1 MERGGKNIL
10 AKQINSALSPRGG
23 SLRKSDAET
32 EPATGQHQPPLAL
45 SIRWSLEVIHY
56 STDGKH
62 YYHRDEEDRLHS
74 AAVWGST
81 LTGFCAHIQGE
92 QISNP
97 LSLDTTQH
105 CLSALLYMGCYL
117 LVVYLVES
125 SSRIQSNKSLFT
137 HHMMLYFLWNTD
149 VDIFEESP
157 VYFSTWW
164 QFIVFFEIF

>member
-1 MERGGKNIL
+1 MDQYTSLNVMQRNDVYYFGEERVNFSPFINTLLCETSKTDRIWTLRCGKRKNIL
-10 AKQINSALSPRGG
+10 AKQINSALSPRGS

-32 EPATGQHQPPLAL
+32 EPAWSTGQHQPPFAL

-56 STDGKH
+56 NTDGKR

-92 QISNP
+92 QIANP

-105 CLSALLYMGCYL
+105 CLSALSYMGCC
-117 LVVYLVES
+117 S
-125 SSRIQSNKSLFT
+125 Q
-137 HHMMLYFLWNTD
+137 D
-149 VDIFEESP
+149 VNF
-157 VYFSTWW
+157 
-164 QFIVFFEIF
+164 